1 MKNANLS
8 KTKPEAHVVL
18 EKFLEKEGIIVQIS
32 PINYAEVD
40 GKYLLSAPQILVSYK
55 K

>member
-18 EKFLEKEGIIVQIS
+18 EKFLEKEGIVVQIS
-32 PINYAEVD
+32 PISYVMIDN
-40 GKYLLSAPQILVSYK
+40 KYVLSAPQILVNYK
-55 K
+55 